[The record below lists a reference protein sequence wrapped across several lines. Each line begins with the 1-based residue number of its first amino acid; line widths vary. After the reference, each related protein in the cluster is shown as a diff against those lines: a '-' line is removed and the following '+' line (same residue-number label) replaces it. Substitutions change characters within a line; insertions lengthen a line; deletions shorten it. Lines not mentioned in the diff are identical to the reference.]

1 MRRSSASG
9 STSAIPGSRLPGGP
23 SGSSGSTPTTLDL
36 RVGKRLD
43 DAPAEGPFQVAVA
56 IESER
61 FEPGELRLLRGTLE
75 QLEEVRQ
82 RRRELAVGRQRH
94 LVDVGLRAR
103 DGVVIEAREPC
114 GDLVD
119 LGVEPVVG

>member
-9 STSAIPGSRLPGGP
+9 STSAIPGSRRPGGP
-23 SGSSGSTPTTLDL
+23 SGSSGSTRTTLDL

-43 DAPAEGPFQVAVA
+43 DAPAQRPLEVAVD
-56 IESER
+56 IESEG

-94 LVDVGLRAR
+94 LDDVGLRAR
-103 DGVVIEAREPC
+103 DGGVFEAPE
-114 GDLVD
+114 
-119 LGVEPVVG
+119 